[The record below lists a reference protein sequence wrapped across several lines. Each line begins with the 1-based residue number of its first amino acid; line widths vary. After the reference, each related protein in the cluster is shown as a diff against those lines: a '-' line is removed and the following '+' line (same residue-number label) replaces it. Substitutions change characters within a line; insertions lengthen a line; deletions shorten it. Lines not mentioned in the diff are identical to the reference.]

1 VPFQILLQFF
11 VRKRTCFH
19 PFAGFSGMP
28 VKFNKDELVLRPCL
42 RYRIAQMIAPFNEIT
57 HS

>member
-1 VPFQILLQFF
+1 
-11 VRKRTCFH
+11 
-19 PFAGFSGMP
+19 MP